1 MSSWANDKRQLTV
14 VALVA
19 VIAVLVATGV
29 WQLSRLGAGRH
40 ITAYFT
46 NASAL
51 FEDNA
56 VQMKGVT
63 IGTINKI
70 TPEGD
75 KVRVDMTVT
84 DSEVQL
90 PAELNAAVVSP
101 SLVTGRNVTVFP
113 AYTGGP
119 ELADGAVIPIE
130 RTAVPLGVD
139 DLTKTATE
147 LSKALGPDGLN
158 KKGVLNDSLD
168 VLAQN
173 LDGNGQAINDTIRNL
188 GALGSTLSGSS
199 DDLFGTVT
207 ELQKFVA
214 MLKENDGTVREFNE
228 RIADVSGVLS
238 DQREELGEA
247 LRDLATA
254 LDDVTVF
261 IRDNRAAL
269 KSNVDRLTEVTRVLV
284 EQRKALTEILDLAP
298 SALANLAN
306 TYDASTG
313 TLNTRANLQEL
324 ANPSLPTICKLLTGA
339 IPIPVPLPGP
349 LPPDVTS
356 LCSIVPTA
364 GLPTVQQV
372 ITGLQTGQLPPFPG
386 LMPLPKESP
395 GPAAARPSGST
406 QPATPGQDAP
416 AQGQSEQ
423 PPADDSSDDG
433 SGGGA

>member
-1 MSSWANDKRQLTV
+1 MSGSWANDKRQLTV

-19 VIAVLVATGV
+19 VVAVLVAAGV
-29 WQLSRLGAGRH
+29 WQISRMGAGRH
-40 ITAYFT
+40 LTAYFA

-56 VQMKGVT
+56 VQMKGVA
-63 IGTINKI
+63 IGTIDKI

-75 KVRVDMTVT
+75 KVRVDMTIT
-84 DSEVQL
+84 DPEVKL
-90 PAELNAAVVSP
+90 PAELKAAVVSP

-119 ELADGAVIPIE
+119 ELQDGAVIPIE

-139 DLTKTATE
+139 DLTRSATK
-147 LSKALGPDGLN
+147 LSKALGPQGLN
-158 KKGVLNDSLD
+158 KQGVLNDSLG
-168 VLAQN
+168 VLSSN

-214 MLKENDGTVREFNE
+214 MLKDNDSTVREFNE
-228 RIADVSGVLS
+228 RIADVSGVLA

-269 KSNVDRLTEVTRVLV
+269 KSNVDRLAEVTRVLV
-284 EQRKALTEILDLAP
+284 EQRKALTETLDLAP
-298 SALANLAN
+298 AALSNLAN

-324 ANPSLPTICKLLTGA
+324 AQPPIYTICKLIDGQANL
-339 IPIPVPLPGP
+339 PVKLIDLCKQLPLANQ
-349 LPPDVTS
+349 L
-356 LCSIVPTA
+356 PTA
-364 GLPTVQQV
+364 QQL
-372 ITGLQTGQLPPFPG
+372 ITGLQNGQLPPFPG
-386 LMPLPKESP
+386 LMPLPKESS
-395 GPAAARPSGST
+395 GSAAA
-406 QPATPGQDAP
+406 PAPKQAT
-416 AQGQSEQ
+416 
-423 PPADDSSDDG
+423 PPADDSSDDSS

>member
-1 MSSWANDKRQLTV
+1 VSSWANDKRQLTV

-29 WQLSRLGAGRH
+29 WQLTRLGSGRH
-40 ITAYFT
+40 LTAYFT

-56 VQMKGVT
+56 VQMKGVA
-63 IGTINKI
+63 IGTIDKI

-75 KVRVDMTVT
+75 KVRVDMTIT

-90 PAELNAAVVSP
+90 PAELSAAVVSP
-101 SLVTGRNVTVFP
+101 SLVTGRNVTLFP

-119 ELADGAVIPIE
+119 ELAEGAVIPID

-139 DLTKTATE
+139 DLTRTATE
-147 LSKALGPDGLN
+147 LSKALGPNGLN

-168 VLAQN
+168 VLAGN

-188 GALGSTLSGSS
+188 GALGGTLSGSS

-207 ELQKFVA
+207 ELQKFVE
-214 MLKENDGTVREFNE
+214 MLKENDSTVREFNE
-228 RIADVSGVLS
+228 RIADVSGVLA

-254 LDDVTVF
+254 LDDITVF

-269 KSNVDRLTEVTRVLV
+269 KSNVDRLTDVTRVLV

-298 SALANLAN
+298 AALSNLAN

-324 ANPSLPTICKLLTGA
+324 AQPPIYAICKLVDGVA
-339 IPIPVPLPGP
+339 DIPVKLADLCKQLPLVDQ
-349 LPPDVTS
+349 LPN
-356 LCSIVPTA
+356 L
-364 GLPTVQQV
+364 QQI
-372 ITGLQTGQLPPFPG
+372 ITGLQSGQLPPFPG
-386 LMPLPKESP
+386 LMPLPTDPTGTTATSP
-395 GPAAARPSGST
+395 GGST
-406 QPATPGQDAP
+406 QPSTAGPTQSAP
-416 AQGQSEQ
+416 E
-423 PPADDSSDDG
+423 PPSAGDESSDDG
-433 SGGGA
+433 SGGTA